1 MGALLELENVWRE
14 FSAGEETVA
23 ALRGVSLRIE
33 AGEMLAI
40 VGASGSGKSTLMNV
54 LGCLDRPSR
63 GSYRVDGRDTQQMD
77 ADELATLRRERF
89 GFIFQR
95 YHLLPALDAQANVEI
110 PAVYAGA
117 GGSERSARAAAL
129 LQRLGMGDRLTHRP
143 AQLSGGQQQRVS
155 IARALMNGGEVILAD
170 EPTGALDTHSG
181 REVMDILKA
190 LNAAG
195 HTVIIVTHD
204 MGVAANARRIIE
216 ISDGAIVADREVAD
230 SGAGSVANAVTAA
243 VPEATTE
250 AATEAVP
257 GAMAGPAPGAASNA
271 GEASQGGSQALA
283 KSAPLPAMT
292 RRQGAGW
299 LTRFAEAL
307 RMALVSLNAHRLRA
321 ALTMLGIVIGIA
333 AVVSVVALGQGT
345 REKVLSDINAMG
357 TDTIQIFPGQG
368 FGDERAGEIRT
379 LVGAD
384 AEALAGQL
392 YADSVTPEVSQAV
405 GLRYG
410 NVARLGM
417 AAGVGEQYFRVNGLT
432 LQTGRIF
439 DGDSIRTLAQEAVID
454 ANTRRELF
462 GAEDPLGKTIFLG
475 QLPVRV
481 IGVVAD
487 GDGVFNGMGG
497 ENLRVWIPYTAA
509 MARLTGSQS
518 LRSITVRVDDA
529 FAVEDAER
537 QITAFLER
545 RHGVRDFFTFNMD
558 SIRQTV
564 ERTTRALTLLISTIA
579 LISLIVGG
587 IGVMNIML
595 VSVTERTREIG
606 VRMAVGAR
614 RADIMRQFLIEAVLV
629 CLLGGLAGIL
639 LSLGLGELVRRAGI
653 GLEMIYS
660 VPAMLTAFA
669 SATAIGV
676 VFGFLPARNA
686 SRLDPVEALARD

>member
-1 MGALLELENVWRE
+1 MGALLELQDVWRE
-14 FSAGEETVA
+14 FNAGEETVA

-63 GSYRVDGRDTQQMD
+63 GSYCVDGRDTRQMD
-77 ADELATLRRERF
+77 ADELAALRRERF

-95 YHLLPALDAQANVEI
+95 YHLLPALDALANVEI

-117 GGSERSARAAAL
+117 GGAQRSARAAAL
-129 LQRLGMGDRLTHRP
+129 LQRLGMGDRLSHRP

-204 MGVAANARRIIE
+204 MGVAAHARRIIE
-216 ISDGAIVADREVAD
+216 ISDGAIVVDRK
-230 SGAGSVANAVTAA
+230 
-243 VPEATTE
+243 
-250 AATEAVP
+250 TEAVQDAEAVP
-257 GAMAGPAPGAASNA
+257 QVVAVAAP
-271 GEASQGGSQALA
+271 QGQDVL
-283 KSAPLPAMT
+283 LPAQAP

-345 REKVLSDINAMG
+345 RDKVLSDINAMG

-392 YADSVTPEVSQAV
+392 YADSVTPDVSQTV

-410 NVARLGM
+410 NVARLGV
-417 AAGVGEQYFRVNGLT
+417 AAGVGDQYFRVNGLA
-432 LQTGRIF
+432 LQAGRIF
-439 DGDSIRTLAQEAVID
+439 DGESIRTMAQEAVID

-462 GAEDPLGKTIFLG
+462 GDEDPLGKTLFLG

-481 IGVVAD
+481 IGVVAE
-487 GDGVFNGMGG
+487 GDSVFNGMGG

-537 QITAFLER
+537 QIVAFLEQ

-579 LISLIVGG
+579 LISLVVGG

>member
-1 MGALLELENVWRE
+1 MGALLELDDVWRE

-63 GSYRVDGRDTQQMD
+63 GSYRVNGRDTRLMD
-77 ADELATLRRERF
+77 ADELAGLRRERF

-117 GGSERSARAAAL
+117 GSSERSARAAAL
-129 LQRLGMGDRLTHRP
+129 LQRLGMGDRMTHRP

-204 MGVAANARRIIE
+204 LGVAANARRIIE
-216 ISDGAIVADREVAD
+216 ISDGAIVADRLVASAAD
-230 SGAGSVANAVTAA
+230 GAASAAADIAAAATPGAAAAAQELLDDAA
-243 VPEATTE
+243 VPGIRLPQE
-250 AATEAVP
+250 AA
-257 GAMAGPAPGAASNA
+257 AA
-271 GEASQGGSQALA
+271 LP
-283 KSAPLPAMT
+283 PLT
-292 RRQGAGW
+292 RRQGGGW
-299 LTRFAEAL
+299 LARFAEAM

-345 REKVLSDINAMG
+345 REKVLSDITAMG

-417 AAGVGEQYFRVNGLT
+417 AAGVGEQYFRVNGLS

-439 DGDSIRTLAQEAVID
+439 DGDSIRALAQEAVID
-454 ANTRRELF
+454 GNTRRELF
-462 GAEDPLGKTIFLG
+462 GDEDPLGKTMFLG

-481 IGVVAD
+481 IGVVAEN
-487 GDGVFNGMGG
+487 DGVFNGMGG

-537 QITAFLER
+537 QIIAFLEQ

>member
-1 MGALLELENVWRE
+1 MGALLELQDVWRE
-14 FSAGEETVA
+14 FNAGEETVA

-63 GSYRVDGRDTQQMD
+63 GSYCVDGRDTRQMD
-77 ADELATLRRERF
+77 ADELAALRRERF

-95 YHLLPALDAQANVEI
+95 YHLLPALDALANVEI

-117 GGSERSARAAAL
+117 SGAQRSARAAAL
-129 LQRLGMGDRLTHRP
+129 LQRLGMGDRLSHRP

-181 REVMDILKA
+181 REVMDILKV

-204 MGVAANARRIIE
+204 MGVAAHARRIIE
-216 ISDGAIVADREVAD
+216 ISDGAIVADRK
-230 SGAGSVANAVTAA
+230 
-243 VPEATTE
+243 
-250 AATEAVP
+250 TEAVQDAEAVP
-257 GAMAGPAPGAASNA
+257 QVAAVAAP
-271 GEASQGGSQALA
+271 QGQDVL
-283 KSAPLPAMT
+283 LPAQAP

-345 REKVLSDINAMG
+345 RDKVLSDINAMG

-392 YADSVTPEVSQAV
+392 YADSVTPDVSQTV

-410 NVARLGM
+410 NVARLGV
-417 AAGVGEQYFRVNGLT
+417 AAGVGDQYFRVNGLA
-432 LQTGRIF
+432 LQAGRIF
-439 DGDSIRTLAQEAVID
+439 DGESIRTMAQEAVID

-462 GAEDPLGKTIFLG
+462 GDEDPLGKTLFLG

-481 IGVVAD
+481 IGVVAE
-487 GDGVFNGMGG
+487 GDSVFNGMGG

-537 QITAFLER
+537 QIVAFLEQ

-579 LISLIVGG
+579 LISLVVGG

>member
-1 MGALLELENVWRE
+1 MGALLELQDVWRE
-14 FSAGEETVA
+14 FNAGEETVA

-63 GSYRVDGRDTQQMD
+63 GSYCVDGRDTRQMD
-77 ADELATLRRERF
+77 ADELAALRRERF

-95 YHLLPALDAQANVEI
+95 YHLLPALDALANVEI

-117 GGSERSARAAAL
+117 SGAQRSARAAAL
-129 LQRLGMGDRLTHRP
+129 LQRLGMGDRLSHRP

-204 MGVAANARRIIE
+204 MGVAAHARRIIE
-216 ISDGAIVADREVAD
+216 ISDGAIVADRK
-230 SGAGSVANAVTAA
+230 
-243 VPEATTE
+243 
-250 AATEAVP
+250 TEAVQDAEAVP
-257 GAMAGPAPGAASNA
+257 QVAAVAAP
-271 GEASQGGSQALA
+271 QGQDGL
-283 KSAPLPAMT
+283 LPAQAP

-345 REKVLSDINAMG
+345 RDKVLSDINAMG

-392 YADSVTPEVSQAV
+392 YADSVTPDVSQTV

-410 NVARLGM
+410 NVARLGV
-417 AAGVGEQYFRVNGLT
+417 AAGVGDQYFRVNGLA
-432 LQTGRIF
+432 LQAGRIF
-439 DGDSIRTLAQEAVID
+439 DGESIRTMAQEAVID

-462 GAEDPLGKTIFLG
+462 GDEDPLGKTLFLG

-481 IGVVAD
+481 IGIVAE
-487 GDGVFNGMGG
+487 GDSVFNGMGG

-537 QITAFLER
+537 QIVAFLEQ

-579 LISLIVGG
+579 LISLVVGG